1 MRNLLLP
8 GVRYTKAG
16 KARAYLV
23 DKIER
28 KMADLSRNGPD
39 GSTISGMYFAQD
51 EEDPTKKMSREEII
65 SNALFLILA
74 GTETAASTLT
84 VAALGLGLNKDVFYK
99 LREEQN
105 AMIARCKTN
114 ELTREMLDEHC
125 PYLGAVIKETMRIKP
140 LAGTG
145 LIRYAEETIV
155 IDGHQIPKGFAVARN
170 FYLTHANDPAVKVD
184 DNSHMD
190 MAKGYRPERW
200 LSDET
205 KPTEYMPFGYG
216 PRFCLGAN
224 LAMAEMKVFL
234 ALFARRVD
242 DFDLVNMNAEN
253 ITWQLSSIIPKP
265 SDGAVISVWNF
276 NSSITEDVVRD
287 GEN

>member
-1 MRNLLLP
+1 
-8 GVRYTKAG
+8 
-16 KARAYLV
+16 
-23 DKIER
+23 
-28 KMADLSRNGPD
+28 MADLSRNGPD

-276 NSSITEDVVRD
+276 NSSLTEDVVRD